1 MTRDAAPEPFVL
13 SSPAFAAGDTLP
25 REYTC
30 DGDDRSPPLWWSG
43 TPAGTQ
49 AFALIVEDPDA
60 KGFVHWVVPDLPV
73 SQRGL
78 AENASTDGGAGR
90 EGRNDFGR
98 TRYGGPCPP
107 SGSHRYVFRLFA
119 LSRPLRLSG
128 DPTAHDV
135 REAMRGAVLSEAT
148 LEAVYPGG

>member
-1 MTRDAAPEPFVL
+1 MTAESADFVL
-13 SSPAFAAGDTLP
+13 SSPTMRAGEPIP

-43 TPAGTQ
+43 VPPGTQ

-60 KGFVHWVVPDLPV
+60 RDFAHWVLPDLPAG
-73 SQRGL
+73 QLGL
-78 AENASTDGGAGR
+78 AEGASTDGGAGR

-107 SGSHRYVFRLFA
+107 SGSHRYVFRLYA
-119 LSRPLRLSG
+119 LSRPLRLDG
-128 DPTAHDV
+128 APTAAEV
-135 REAMRGAVLSEAT
+135 RSAMSGAVLGEAT
-148 LEAVYPGG
+148 LEAVYPGR